1 MMSEADS
8 PFLLNRQEGYF
19 KMKKTQVLLI
29 DDLDETEAADTIEFA
44 YKGVCYEIDL
54 SAEHIAEMDEAF
66 AKWVAAARRVTGRAG
81 RGQRRSSARPTSVHD
96 TSAIREWAR
105 TQGITVSDRGRISS
119 EIIER
124 YYAENPATC

>member
-1 MMSEADS
+1 MICKADS

-29 DDLDETEAADTIEFA
+29 DDLDQTEAVDTVEFA

-54 SAEHIAEMDEAF
+54 SEKHIAEMDEAL
-66 AKWVAAARRVTGRAG
+66 AKWMSAARRVTGRAA
-81 RGQRRSSARPTSVHD
+81 RQQRRSSSRSTSAHD

-105 TQGITVSDRGRISS
+105 GKGITVSDRGRIST

-124 YYAENPATC
+124 YYQENPATC